1 MSQVRTL
8 DETIIGLV
16 DHTSR
21 VLACR
26 IVSVVGK
33 SPSEAVQQR
42 DPPEAHQSIMSS
54 RRCRRT
60 FEVREHSLPA
70 LFLPLFRRGLVL
82 YRRRGALPIGGSDR
96 KGSGKVEGGWTR
108 RLLFVVDYCVPCLP
122 CSGAWTVFVCLV
134 VASPCLLPC
143 SVALSS
149 RSWSQA
155 LVGMLR
161 VMVRCCKH
169 SGVRKRSLITYKA
182 PIILRKIV
190 TLPNDQ
196 LEFYGLQLYKVLCRQ
211 M

>member
-1 MSQVRTL
+1 MCMSQVRTL

-70 LFLPLFRRGLVL
+70 LFLPLFRRGLGGLALLRLAVRTERVRGRWRGVGQGGSYL
-82 YRRRGALPIGGSDR
+82 LLITVYRASRVPGPGLFSFVWWSLLLACSLAPLLSHRVRGAR
-96 KGSGKVEGGWTR
+96 
-108 RLLFVVDYCVPCLP
+108 
-122 CSGAWTVFVCLV
+122 
-134 VASPCLLPC
+134 
-143 SVALSS
+143 
-149 RSWSQA
+149 
-155 LVGMLR
+155 
-161 VMVRCCKH
+161 H
-169 SGVRKRSLITYKA
+169 
-182 PIILRKIV
+182 
-190 TLPNDQ
+190 
-196 LEFYGLQLYKVLCRQ
+196 
-211 M
+211 